1 MSHTYGWHLNKH
13 PDNSKIVEISEYT
26 SNDYGLGFAT
36 LWNYDTEPHVAKLMF
51 AAPELL
57 ELLRSFALCHNEWMD
72 EISEGNIIWNEL
84 KSLMTRLEVKI

>member
-13 PDNSKIVEISEYT
+13 PDNAAIVEISEV
-26 SNDYGLGFAT
+26 NEYGEGVAT
-36 LWNYDTEPHVAKLMF
+36 VWNYDTEPHVAKLMF

-57 ELLRSFALCHNEWMD
+57 ELLRSFALCRNEWMD